1 MQEGCGSGNVGN
13 PSGLH
18 GSGDGALLKKSPG
31 TGGGKNCRQLGGKVM
46 LATNKTQLPDQQD
59 SSKQY
64 LFELIQVVYEV
75 IEEKHSSTPQIYTIP
90 EVAEILKCKIKTVQG
105 HLYEARDLSYLK
117 VGREVRI
124 RGEDLREFLENR
136 LTPCV
141 KVRSLK

>member
-1 MQEGCGSGNVGN
+1 
-13 PSGLH
+13 
-18 GSGDGALLKKSPG
+18 
-31 TGGGKNCRQLGGKVM
+31 M
-46 LATNKTQLPDQQD
+46 LATNKTQLPVQQD

-64 LFELIQVVYEV
+64 LYELVEVVYEV
-75 IEEKHSSTPQIYTIP
+75 IEEKHNSTPQIYTLP
-90 EVAEILKCKIKTVQG
+90 EVAEILKCKIKTVEG

-124 RGEDLREFLENR
+124 RVEDLREFLENS

>member
-1 MQEGCGSGNVGN
+1 
-13 PSGLH
+13 
-18 GSGDGALLKKSPG
+18 
-31 TGGGKNCRQLGGKVM
+31 M
-46 LATNKTQLPDQQD
+46 LATNKTPLLDQQD

-64 LFELIQVVYEV
+64 LFELIKVIYEV
-75 IEEKHSSTPQIYTIP
+75 IEEKQDSTPKILTIS
-90 EVAEILKCKIKTVQG
+90 EVAEILKCKTKTIEG

-124 RGEDLREFLENR
+124 REEDLREFLENR